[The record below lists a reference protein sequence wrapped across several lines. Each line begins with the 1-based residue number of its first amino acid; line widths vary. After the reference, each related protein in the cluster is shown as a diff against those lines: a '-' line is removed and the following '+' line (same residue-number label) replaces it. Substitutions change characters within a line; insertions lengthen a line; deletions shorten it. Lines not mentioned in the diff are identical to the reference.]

1 MSWKQNENN
10 LIFLWFD
17 KVITNN
23 ITYSRLGETN
33 ERNRFTGYFF
43 SIPVQYNIKYRI
55 IDLSLRSTVE
65 LR

>member
-17 KVITNN
+17 EVITNN
-23 ITYSRLGETN
+23 VACSRLSETN
-33 ERNRFTGYFF
+33 ERNLFTGYFF

-55 IDLSLRSTVE
+55 IDLSLRSAVE

>member
-17 KVITNN
+17 EVITNN

-33 ERNRFTGYFF
+33 ERNLFTRYFF